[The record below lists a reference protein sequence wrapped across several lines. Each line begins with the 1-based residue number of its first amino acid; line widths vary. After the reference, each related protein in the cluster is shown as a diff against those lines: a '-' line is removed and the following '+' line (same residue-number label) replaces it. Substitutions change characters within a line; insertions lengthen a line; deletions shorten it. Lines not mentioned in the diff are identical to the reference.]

1 MSTADSK
8 PISRGWYWLALIP
21 LTFGASRALIKYT
34 WWAAMHSSLYGVPSE
49 ARRLQEADAN
59 ADFNWWMLMGLA
71 LTASIVA
78 ALLIPP
84 FKSQSLPS
92 SVKGIGRFVL
102 GVVLVVGLILLA
114 AAGMSATGYFLQ

>member
-1 MSTADSK
+1 
-8 PISRGWYWLALIP
+8 
-21 LTFGASRALIKYT
+21 
-34 WWAAMHSSLYGVPSE
+34 MHSSLYGVPSE
-49 ARRLQEADAN
+49 ARRLREADAN
-59 ADFNWWMLMGLA
+59 VDFNFWMLVGLA

-92 SVKGIGRFVL
+92 SVKGISRFVL
-102 GVVLVVGLILLA
+102 AVVLVIGLILLA

>member
-1 MSTADSK
+1 MGTADSK
-8 PISRGWYWLALIP
+8 PISQLWWLALVP
-21 LTFGASRALIKYT
+21 LVLGASRALIKYT

-49 ARRLQEADAN
+49 ARRLREADAN
-59 ADFNWWMLMGLA
+59 VDFNFWMLVGLA

-92 SVKGIGRFVL
+92 SVKGISRFVL
-102 GVVLVVGLILLA
+102 AVVLVIGLILLA

>member
-1 MSTADSK
+1 MDTADSK
-8 PISRGWYWLALIP
+8 PISRLWWLALVP
-21 LTFGASRALIKYT
+21 LVLGASRALIKYT

-71 LTASIVA
+71 VTASIVA
-78 ALLIPP
+78 TLLIPP
-84 FKSQSLPS
+84 FKSLSVPS
-92 SVKGIGRFVL
+92 SVKGISRFVL
-102 GVVLVVGLILLA
+102 AVVLVIGLILLA